1 MCARAAGWIA
11 QALNTWFW
19 ENTLFWFVL
28 ESSLIHLE
36 ELKPTET
43 SFKLRGL
50 CPVLGFPQIPGVK
63 LRTTKDAR
71 SQHLRNWRGKVQM
84 QLDFLLCEL
93 PSESSLEVF

>member
-43 SFKLRGL
+43 SFKFPKLINDLRAFAGGNSIPKTKPNKTKTKL
-50 CPVLGFPQIPGVK
+50 ALNDIFQGFCRNFQVGVEK
-63 LRTTKDAR
+63 FK
-71 SQHLRNWRGKVQM
+71 
-84 QLDFLLCEL
+84 
-93 PSESSLEVF
+93 